1 MAASCVSLAPLK
13 GWWRPLKNAVS
24 QMDTFLKDLVVLNL
38 APHVLV
44 GLCVNA
50 AINQTLRPFSHC
62 SCHTR
67 VVLHYL

>member
-13 GWWRPLKNAVS
+13 GWWRPLKSAVS
-24 QMDTFLKDLVVLNL
+24 QMDTFLNLVVLNP

-50 AINQTLRPFSHC
+50 AINFNQTLRLTAQPLQLSH
-62 SCHTR
+62 
-67 VVLHYL
+67 